1 MLYWLAWRN
10 KAALEALQRRPVP
23 IQAVLYRVR
32 SLAVL
37 AGAVLLLLFVPLYGA
52 LKPFFRAYEFQY
64 SWTVAA
70 IMLSGKVPA
79 AVLLAFWTLA
89 LAAVSTSIL
98 VWFRNIKGSMVEAT
112 PDTQEARDVPT

>member
-1 MLYWLAWRN
+1 VYLFVFASFFALSAVSYCCLAFKWRPMLYWLAWRN
-10 KAALEALQRRPVP
+10 KAALEALQKQSVP

-37 AGAVLLLLFVPLYGA
+37 AGAVLLLVYLPLYGV
-52 LKPFFRAYEFQY
+52 LKTFFKTYDFQY

-70 IMLSGKVPA
+70 IMLSGEAPA

-89 LAAVSTSIL
+89 PTC
-98 VWFRNIKGSMVEAT
+98 
-112 PDTQEARDVPT
+112 ARVP